1 MVNYCISKIGTLYL
15 TEGLRAEYLTRY
27 PGGSSICNTPGVV
40 QDRDRQGRHLR
51 AQGPGEVCGCKGLA
65 EVGAGS
71 QVWAGGFKGMIE
83 GLRMFARDIHGYVRR
98 RGARVSKTM

>member
-40 QDRDRQGRHLR
+40 QDRDRQGRHTS
-51 AQGPGEVCGCKGLA
+51 EVRYHRRPA
-65 EVGAGS
+65 GAGHRC
-71 QVWAGGFKGMIE
+71 GGRPGF
-83 GLRMFARDIHGYVRR
+83 
-98 RGARVSKTM
+98 